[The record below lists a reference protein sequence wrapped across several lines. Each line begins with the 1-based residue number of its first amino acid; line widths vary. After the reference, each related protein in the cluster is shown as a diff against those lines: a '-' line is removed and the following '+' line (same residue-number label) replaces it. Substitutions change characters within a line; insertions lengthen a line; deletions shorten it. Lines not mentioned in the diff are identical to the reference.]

1 MKNTNKSKTIK
12 ELAKYF
18 DQELQTTLPVTVLP
32 NGDLVYKFYFVKETA
47 NGYWSLFSIK
57 NKELIAQFYLKSC
70 ALMAA
75 KAYNN
80 LNMEEFVKI
89 KQLDRRYWSNY
100 SDNLLCKRSIKTAK
114 DFDKYLILLNKL
126 EHSESKSL
134 LYKKEISRM
143 FKWSFV

>member
-18 DQELQTTLPVTVLP
+18 DQELQTTLPITILP
-32 NGDLVYKFYFVKETA
+32 NGSLVYKNYFVKENST
-47 NGYWSLFSIK
+47 GGWSLYNIK
-57 NKELIAQFYLKSC
+57 YKELIDQFYLKSC

-80 LNMEEFVKI
+80 LNMQEFVKI
-89 KQLDRRYWSNY
+89 KQLDSRYWSNH
-100 SDNLLCKRSIKTAK
+100 SDNLRCKRSIKTAK
-114 DFDKYLILLNKL
+114 DFDRYVILLNKL
-126 EHSESKSL
+126 EHSESRAL
-134 LYKKEISRM
+134 FFKKEISRM